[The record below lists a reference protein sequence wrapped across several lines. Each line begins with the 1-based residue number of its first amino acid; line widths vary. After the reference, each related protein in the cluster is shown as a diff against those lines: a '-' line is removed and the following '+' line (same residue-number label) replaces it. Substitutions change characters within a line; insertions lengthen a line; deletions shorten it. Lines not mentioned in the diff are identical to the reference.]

1 MTTAVSKAALLRA
14 SLLGRDRLDAR
25 IGSAEAGYALERSL
39 NRLARCADSHGAE
52 SVDMQPDGL
61 QARFATPEAALLAAR
76 DMLERVAALLPMK
89 GEKLAFCACAV
100 LCEEDAQTDPPGLAE
115 ALLPTADAGRI
126 VASMRFGDVVAP
138 VLRRRLVPLPA
149 AEGVPPVLLLRDT
162 SPPGAAELRRVREP
176 RRVLEVAHRGRSWQ
190 VDEARPVL
198 LVGRDP
204 SCDVVLDHAQVSRWH
219 ARIEWF
225 DGGFQVID
233 TSTNGTRLSQD
244 GGEEVTLRRG
254 ACRLGDTRRSS
265 HGQLAIGTFPEAV
278 TFRLSGNEAG
288 IGRMPGGF
296 RPTQ

>member
-149 AEGVPPVLLLRDT
+149 AGGVPPVLLLRDT

-198 LVGRDP
+198 LVRQAP
-204 SCDVVLDHAQVSRWH
+204 PVRPA
-219 ARIEWF
+219 
-225 DGGFQVID
+225 
-233 TSTNGTRLSQD
+233 
-244 GGEEVTLRRG
+244 
-254 ACRLGDTRRSS
+254 TRR
-265 HGQLAIGTFPEAV
+265 ARVPPA
-278 TFRLSGNEAG
+278 SGARRDHPSPSWRRPWHCR
-288 IGRMPGGF
+288 GRR
-296 RPTQ
+296 RPPSARNRRRSRVHR